1 MAPSLP
7 HHDTTT
13 TTTNIDTHTHHPP
26 PAIKLSEADLVETL
40 SASQLKSSG
49 LTDDDNGIIP
59 SKFILPVE
67 HRPAFALTRCS
78 DEIPVVDMA
87 GLDASDPMTRQRT
100 LATIHKA
107 CLEWGFFQVRSY
119 DRMINQSIYLS
130 IYLSI
135 YPSIYRCMS
144 LW

>member
-13 TTTNIDTHTHHPP
+13 TTTNIDTHAHHPP

-67 HRPAFALTRCS
+67 HRPAFALSRSS

-87 GLDASDPMTRQRT
+87 GLLDPSRRAQT
-100 LATIHKA
+100 LATIHNA
-107 CLEWGFFQVRSY
+107 CVEWGFSH
-119 DRMINQSIYLS
+119 QSVTLA
-130 IYLSI
+130 
-135 YPSIYRCMS
+135 C
-144 LW
+144 

>member
-1 MAPSLP
+1 MAPSL
-7 HHDTTT
+7 
-13 TTTNIDTHTHHPP
+13 HPP
-26 PAIKLSEADLVETL
+26 APKLREEDLVE
-40 SASQLKSSG
+40 SMAGSVKK
-49 LTDDDNGIIP
+49 DHIP
-59 SKFILPVE
+59 EKFILPEE

-130 IYLSI
+130 IYLSGDGLV
-135 YPSIYRCMS
+135 S
-144 LW
+144 